1 MTMAEAAGHLAPNTQ
16 DMRRHLE
23 LLFGHAR
30 EYDDGLIEIAINT
43 GHGWLGQ
50 LFGVDAM
57 DQAVSYAAQQNAAG
71 RNAYVGVALRD
82 PDTPP
87 FGRASDSDHYATTA
101 VGGDLDTKAA
111 SAAAPERTL
120 HLPPTFVVC
129 TGNDP
134 HTRLQLFWLLQ
145 EPVTDPEQHRQLFG
159 GLADMLDGDRSITNP
174 GRIMRLAGSV
184 AWPTKKDRVPEMTSL
199 RPVKDPNRRY
209 AAEAIAKAYPNQ
221 QKVHDFDPSHK
232 NDPIDRVGAKNGLGL
247 DTGKIEDGR
256 EAYMHRTVMAVFFEL
271 VGTTGAMPTVQE
283 LFDAAW
289 PQYEKGVVVSVP
301 GKNTRGPD
309 ECLRKCAYI
318 IRRFEAGRLRDTHG
332 TFYRTLEQ
340 IVAAYEAKA
349 KAKAKQ
355 AHTTSDF
362 SAAGGSGMPA
372 YKIKTA
378 SFLELLDDNE
388 PDPPEYIEPNF
399 LGPGNFGLIAGP
411 PKSQKSFLLT
421 EMLVACATGGSF
433 LGGAFTVPKPLK
445 VFYLQAE
452 MGRKL
457 LKKRFKMRTF
467 LTPEQRSLLGQNMIV
482 TERFHMLLDEAGV
495 AMAAEIIRD
504 RFPDGPDII
513 AIDPLANLFDGE
525 SEDKAPEVMAFL
537 TQRVDALRRMVNPTA
552 AILMVHHSSKKN
564 VDDMNRDPFVAIR
577 GSGALR
583 GYYDTGIVIFR
594 KSEEG
599 PERRVFF
606 ECRNGESPE
615 PVTISLNDRGT
626 FDVVDTS
633 SAGLSPSMA
642 QVILDEIRAAW
653 NAGKPLSNAKQTKS
667 EGRHVGRFMA
677 GRHGMIS
684 EAVDALVQQWVDNG
698 TVSVEMC
705 DRKTKMKG
713 LKVTGFINAEV
724 G

>member
-1 MTMAEAAGHLAPNTQ
+1 MSMTDEKPHLAPNTE

-57 DQAVSYAAQQNAAG
+57 GQAVAYAAEKNAAG
-71 RNAYVGVALRD
+71 CNAYVGVALRD

-120 HLPPTFVVC
+120 HMPPTFVVC

-221 QKVHDFDPSHK
+221 HKVHDFDPSHK

-271 VGTTGAMPTVQE
+271 VGTTGALPSVQE
-283 LFDAAW
+283 LYEAAW
-289 PQYEKGVVVSVP
+289 PQYERKVAVIVP
-301 GKNTRGPD
+301 GKNTRGPE
-309 ECLRKCAYI
+309 ECVAKCAYI
-318 IRRFEAGRLRDTHG
+318 IRRFEAGRLRDTTG
-332 TFYRTLEQ
+332 TFYRTLDSVVDAFQ
-340 IVAAYEAKA
+340 AKA
-349 KAKAKQ
+349 KAKLAQ
-355 AHTTSDF
+355 ASSDF
-362 SAAGGSGMPA
+362 SVAGGSGVPA
-372 YKIKTA
+372 HKIKTA

-495 AMAAEIIRD
+495 AMAAEIIRE

-653 NAGKPLSNAKQTKS
+653 NAGKPLSNATQTRK
-667 EGRHVGRFMA
+667 EGRHVGRRMA
-677 GRHGMIS
+677 ALHGMIS
-684 EAVDALVQQWVDNG
+684 EAVDAIVQQWLDNG
-698 TVSVEMC
+698 TVSLEVV
-705 DRKTKMKG
+705 DKKTKMKG
-713 LKVTGFINAEV
+713 LKVTGFINAAV

>member
-1 MTMAEAAGHLAPNTQ
+1 MSMTEEKPHLAPNAE

-57 DQAVSYAAQQNAAG
+57 DQAVAYAAEKNAAG
-71 RNAYVGVALRD
+71 CNAYVGVALRD

-87 FGRASDSDHYATTA
+87 FGRSSDADHYVTTA
-101 VGGDLDTKAA
+101 VGSDLDTGAA
-111 SAAAPERTL
+111 SAAAPTRTR
-120 HLPPTFVVC
+120 HLPPSFIVC
-129 TGNDP
+129 TGQHP

-145 EPVTDPEQHRQLFG
+145 EPITDPEQHRALFG
-159 GLADMLDGDRSITNP
+159 GLADMLGGDRSITNP
-174 GRIMRLAGSV
+174 GRIMRLAGSI
-184 AWPTKKDRVPEMTSL
+184 AWPTKQDRVPEMTSL
-199 RPVKDPNRRY
+199 LPVKDPNRRY
-209 AAEAIAKAYPNQ
+209 AAEEIAKAYPNQ
-221 QKVHDFDPSHK
+221 HKVTTFDPAHK
-232 NDPIDRVGAKNGLGL
+232 NDPIDRVAAKNSLGL
-247 DTGKIEDGR
+247 DTGRIEDGR

-271 VGTTGAMPTVQE
+271 VGTTGALPTVQE
-283 LFDAAW
+283 LYEAAW
-289 PQYEKGVVVSVP
+289 PQYERGVVVNVP
-301 GKNTRGPD
+301 GKNTRGPE
-309 ECLRKCAYI
+309 ECIAKCAYI

-332 TFYRTLEQ
+332 TFYRTLDS
-340 IVAAYEAKA
+340 VVDAFRAKA
-349 KAKAKQ
+349 KAKLAQ
-355 AHTTSDF
+355 ASSDF
-362 SAAGGSGMPA
+362 PVAGGSGMPA
-372 YKIKTA
+372 HKIKTA

-467 LTPEQRSLLGQNMIV
+467 LTPEQKAMLGQNLIV

-495 AMAAEIIRD
+495 AMAAEIIRE

-653 NAGKPLSNAKQTKS
+653 NAGKPLSNAAQTRK
-667 EGRHVGRFMA
+667 EGRHVGRRMA
-677 GRHGMIS
+677 AMHGMVA
-684 EAVDALVQQWVDNG
+684 EAVDAIVQQWLDNG
-698 TVSVEMC
+698 TVSLEVV
-705 DRKTKMKG
+705 DKKTKLKG
-713 LKVTGFINAEV
+713 LKVTGFINAAV

>member
-1 MTMAEAAGHLAPNTQ
+1 MSMTEEQPHLAPNAE

-57 DQAVSYAAQQNAAG
+57 DQAVAYAAEKNAAG
-71 RNAYVGVALRD
+71 CNAYVGVALRD

-87 FGRASDSDHYATTA
+87 FGRSSDSDHYVTTA
-101 VGGDLDTKAA
+101 VGSDLDTGAA
-111 SAAAPERTL
+111 SAAAPTRTR
-120 HLPPTFVVC
+120 HLPPSFIVC
-129 TGNDP
+129 TGKHP

-145 EPVTDPEQHRQLFG
+145 EPITDPEQHRALFG
-159 GLADMLDGDRSITNP
+159 GLADMLGGDRSITNP
-174 GRIMRLAGSV
+174 GRIMRLAGSI

-199 RPVKDPNRRY
+199 LPVKDPNRRY

-221 QKVHDFDPSHK
+221 HKVTTFDPAHK
-232 NDPIDRVGAKNGLGL
+232 NDPIDRVASKNSLGL
-247 DTGKIEDGR
+247 DTGRIEDGR

-271 VGTTGAMPTVQE
+271 VGTTGALPTVQE
-283 LFDAAW
+283 LYEAAW
-289 PQYEKGVVVSVP
+289 PQYERKVAVIVP
-301 GKNTRGPD
+301 GKNTRGPE
-309 ECLRKCAYI
+309 ECIAKCAYI
-318 IRRFEAGRLRDTHG
+318 IRRFEAGRLRDTRG
-332 TFYRTLEQ
+332 TVYATLDSVVDAFQ
-340 IVAAYEAKA
+340 AKA
-349 KAKAKQ
+349 KAKLAQ
-355 AHTTSDF
+355 ASSDF
-362 SAAGGSGMPA
+362 SVAGGSGVPA
-372 YKIKTA
+372 RKIQTA

-467 LTPEQRSLLGQNMIV
+467 LTPEQRSLLGQNLIV

-653 NAGKPLSNAKQTKS
+653 NAGKPLSNATQTRK
-667 EGRHVGRFMA
+667 EGRHVGRRMA
-677 GRHGMIS
+677 ALHGMVS
-684 EAVDALVQQWVDNG
+684 EAVDAIVQQWLDNG
-698 TVSVEMC
+698 TVSLEVV
-705 DRKTKMKG
+705 DKKTKMKG
-713 LKVTGFINAEV
+713 LKVTGFINAAV

>member
-50 LFGVDAM
+50 LFGVDEIGE
-57 DQAVSYAAQQNAAG
+57 AVSYAAQKNAAG
-71 RNAYVGVALRD
+71 CNAYVGVALRD

-101 VGGDLDTKAA
+101 VGSDLDTKAA

-120 HLPPTFVVC
+120 HMPPTFVVC

-199 RPVKDPNRRY
+199 LPVKDPNRRY

-221 QKVHDFDPSHK
+221 QKVCDFDPSHK
-232 NDPIDRVGAKNGLGL
+232 NDPIDRVGSKNSLGL

-318 IRRFEAGRLRDTHG
+318 IRRFEAGRLRDTRG
-332 TFYRTLEQ
+332 TVYATLDSVVDAFQ
-340 IVAAYEAKA
+340 AKA
-349 KAKAKQ
+349 KARQVQ
-355 AHTTSDF
+355 ASSDF
-362 SAAGGSGMPA
+362 SVAGGSGMPA
-372 YKIKTA
+372 HKIKTA

-467 LTPEQRSLLGQNMIV
+467 LTPEQKAMLGQNLIV

-495 AMAAEIIRD
+495 AMAAEIIRE

-653 NAGKPLSNAKQTKS
+653 NAGKPLSNATQTRK
-667 EGRHVGRFMA
+667 EGRHVGRRMA
-677 GRHGMIS
+677 ALHGMVS
-684 EAVDALVQQWVDNG
+684 EAVDALVQQWLDNG
-698 TVSVEMC
+698 TVGLEIV
-705 DRKTKMKG
+705 DKKTKMKG
-713 LKVTGFINAEV
+713 LKVTGFINAAV

>member
-50 LFGVDAM
+50 LFGVDEIGE
-57 DQAVSYAAQQNAAG
+57 AVAYAAQQNAAG

-134 HTRLQLFWLLQ
+134 HTRLQLFWLLD

-199 RPVKDPNRRY
+199 LPVKDPNRRY

-232 NDPIDRVGAKNGLGL
+232 NDPIDRVGSKNSLGL

-289 PQYEKGVVVSVP
+289 PQYERGVVVSVP

-318 IRRFEAGRLRDTHG
+318 IRRFEAGRLRDTRG
-332 TFYRTLEQ
+332 TVYATLDSVVDAFQ
-340 IVAAYEAKA
+340 A

-355 AHTTSDF
+355 AHATSDF

-495 AMAAEIIRD
+495 AMAAEIIRE

-633 SAGLSPSMA
+633 MSGIKPSLA
-642 QVILDEIRAAW
+642 QQILDEIRAAW
-653 NAGKPLSNAKQTKS
+653 NAGKPLSSAPQTRA
-667 EGRHVGRFMA
+667 EGRHVGRYMVIKY
-677 GRHGMIS
+677 G
-684 EAVDALVQQWVDNG
+684 VDAAAVEDLVEQWMMNKIVTVEVVDAK
-698 TVSVEMC
+698 S
-705 DRKTKMKG
+705 KMKG
-713 LKVTGFINAEV
+713 LKVIGSINSAIN
-724 G
+724 

>member
-57 DQAVSYAAQQNAAG
+57 DRAVAYAAQQNAAG

-101 VGGDLDTKAA
+101 VGADLDAKAA

-120 HLPPTFVVC
+120 HMPPTFVVC

-221 QKVHDFDPSHK
+221 QKVHDFDPTHK
-232 NDPIDRVGAKNGLGL
+232 NDPIDRVGSKNSLGL

-283 LFDAAW
+283 LFEAAW

-349 KAKAKQ
+349 KAKK

-653 NAGKPLSNAKQTKS
+653 NAGKPLSNATQTRK
-667 EGRHVGRFMA
+667 EGRHVGRRMA
-677 GRHGMIS
+677 ALHGMVS
-684 EAVDALVQQWVDNG
+684 EAVDALVQQWLDNG
-698 TVSVEMC
+698 TVSLEIV
-705 DRKTKMKG
+705 DKKTKMKG

>member
-1 MTMAEAAGHLAPNTQ
+1 MSMTEQQPHLAPNAG

-50 LFGVDAM
+50 LFGVDAI
-57 DQAVSYAAQQNAAG
+57 DQAVAYAAEKNAAG
-71 RNAYVGVALRD
+71 CNAYVGVALRD

-87 FGRASDSDHYATTA
+87 FGRSSDSDHYATTA

-120 HLPPTFVVC
+120 HMPPTFVVC
-129 TGNDP
+129 TGKDP

-199 RPVKDPNRRY
+199 LPVKDPNRRY

-221 QKVHDFDPSHK
+221 HKVHDFDPSHK

-271 VGTTGAMPTVQE
+271 VGTTGALPTVQE
-283 LFDAAW
+283 LYEAAW
-289 PQYEKGVVVSVP
+289 PQYERKVAVIVP

-309 ECLRKCAYI
+309 ECIAKCAYI
-318 IRRFEAGRLRDTHG
+318 IRRFEAGRLRDTRG
-332 TFYRTLEQ
+332 TVYATLDSVVDAFQ
-340 IVAAYEAKA
+340 AKA
-349 KAKAKQ
+349 KAKLAQ
-355 AHTTSDF
+355 ASSDF
-362 SAAGGSGMPA
+362 SVAGGSGVPA
-372 YKIKTA
+372 RKIQTA

-467 LTPEQRSLLGQNMIV
+467 LTPEQRSLLGQNLIV

-495 AMAAEIIRD
+495 AMAAEIIRE

-633 SAGLSPSMA
+633 MSGIKPSLA
-642 QVILDEIRAAW
+642 QQILDEIRAAW
-653 NAGKPLSNAKQTKS
+653 NAGKPLSSAPQTRA
-667 EGRHVGRFMA
+667 EGRHVGRYMVIKY
-677 GRHGMIS
+677 G
-684 EAVDALVQQWVDNG
+684 VDAAAVEDLVEQWMMNKIVTVEVVDAK
-698 TVSVEMC
+698 S
-705 DRKTKMKG
+705 KMKG
-713 LKVTGFINAEV
+713 LKVIGVINSAIN
-724 G
+724 

>member
-1 MTMAEAAGHLAPNTQ
+1 
-16 DMRRHLE
+16 
-23 LLFGHAR
+23 
-30 EYDDGLIEIAINT
+30 
-43 GHGWLGQ
+43 
-50 LFGVDAM
+50 
-57 DQAVSYAAQQNAAG
+57 
-71 RNAYVGVALRD
+71 
-82 PDTPP
+82 
-87 FGRASDSDHYATTA
+87 
-101 VGGDLDTKAA
+101 
-111 SAAAPERTL
+111 
-120 HLPPTFVVC
+120 
-129 TGNDP
+129 
-134 HTRLQLFWLLQ
+134 
-145 EPVTDPEQHRQLFG
+145 
-159 GLADMLDGDRSITNP
+159 
-174 GRIMRLAGSV
+174 
-184 AWPTKKDRVPEMTSL
+184 
-199 RPVKDPNRRY
+199 
-209 AAEAIAKAYPNQ
+209 
-221 QKVHDFDPSHK
+221 
-232 NDPIDRVGAKNGLGL
+232 
-247 DTGKIEDGR
+247 
-256 EAYMHRTVMAVFFEL
+256 
-271 VGTTGAMPTVQE
+271 
-283 LFDAAW
+283 
-289 PQYEKGVVVSVP
+289 
-301 GKNTRGPD
+301 
-309 ECLRKCAYI
+309 
-318 IRRFEAGRLRDTHG
+318 
-332 TFYRTLEQ
+332 
-340 IVAAYEAKA
+340 
-349 KAKAKQ
+349 
-355 AHTTSDF
+355 
-362 SAAGGSGMPA
+362 MPA

-633 SAGLSPSMA
+633 MSGIKPSLA
-642 QVILDEIRAAW
+642 QQILDEIRAAW
-653 NAGKPLSNAKQTKS
+653 NAGKPLSSAPQTRA
-667 EGRHVGRFMA
+667 EGRHVGRYMVIKY
-677 GRHGMIS
+677 G
-684 EAVDALVQQWVDNG
+684 VDAAAVEDLVEQWMMNKIVTVEVVDAK
-698 TVSVEMC
+698 S
-705 DRKTKMKG
+705 KMKG
-713 LKVTGFINAEV
+713 LKVIGSINSAIN
-724 G
+724 

>member
-1 MTMAEAAGHLAPNTQ
+1 MSMTEEQPHLAPNAE

-57 DQAVSYAAQQNAAG
+57 DQAVAYAAEKNAAG
-71 RNAYVGVALRD
+71 CNAYVGVALRD

-87 FGRASDSDHYATTA
+87 FGRSSDSDHYVTTA
-101 VGGDLDTKAA
+101 VGSDLDTGAA
-111 SAAAPERTL
+111 SAAAPTRTR
-120 HLPPTFVVC
+120 HLPPSFIVC
-129 TGNDP
+129 TGKHP

-145 EPVTDPEQHRQLFG
+145 EPITDPEQHRALFG
-159 GLADMLDGDRSITNP
+159 GLADMLGGDRSITNP
-174 GRIMRLAGSV
+174 GRIMRLAGSI

-199 RPVKDPNRRY
+199 LPVKDPNRRY
-209 AAEAIAKAYPNQ
+209 AAEEIAKAYPNQ
-221 QKVHDFDPSHK
+221 HKVHDFEPGHK
-232 NDPIDRVGAKNGLGL
+232 NSPIDRVGAKNGLGL

-271 VGTTGAMPTVQE
+271 VGTTGALPTVQE
-283 LFDAAW
+283 LYEAAW
-289 PQYEKGVVVSVP
+289 PQYERKVAVIVP
-301 GKNTRGPD
+301 GKNTRGPE
-309 ECLRKCAYI
+309 ECIAKCAYI
-318 IRRFEAGRLRDTHG
+318 IRRFEAGRLRDTRG
-332 TFYRTLEQ
+332 TVYATLDSVVDAFQ
-340 IVAAYEAKA
+340 AKA
-349 KAKAKQ
+349 KAKLAQ
-355 AHTTSDF
+355 ASSDF
-362 SAAGGSGMPA
+362 SVAGGSGVPA
-372 YKIKTA
+372 RKIQTA

-467 LTPEQRSLLGQNMIV
+467 LTPEQRSLLGQNLIV

-653 NAGKPLSNAKQTKS
+653 NAGKPLSNATQTRK
-667 EGRHVGRFMA
+667 EGRHVGRRMA
-677 GRHGMIS
+677 ALHGMVS
-684 EAVDALVQQWVDNG
+684 EAVDAIVQQWLDNG
-698 TVSVEMC
+698 TVSLEVV
-705 DRKTKMKG
+705 DKKTKMKG
-713 LKVTGFINAEV
+713 LKVTGFINAAV